1 MVKIIIIT
9 ITNGRVALMK
19 YILFDIAERLHV
31 AELMGELCDIM
42 DRQKEIADCKEA
54 AEYLSS
60 FFDLKI
66 HFVFFTDSGIGAR
79 FILPS
84 DPEVDK
90 RHLEFY
96 SESGVVCLS
105 EPDREFEELLKCHD
119 KNNLVAF
126 ESEEEITSISRIS
139 TRHLSQ
145 TILYAGSKPV
155 LELVEKNSR
164 YQQYFSYGE
173 NSSLNAG

>member
-1 MVKIIIIT
+1 
-9 ITNGRVALMK
+9 MK
-19 YILFDIAERLHV
+19 YILFDIYERIHL
-31 AELMGELCDIM
+31 AELMGRLCDIM
-42 DRQKEIADCKEA
+42 DRQQKMADCGEA

-60 FFDLKI
+60 YFDLKV

-79 FILPS
+79 YILPS
-84 DPEVDK
+84 APGVDK

-105 EPDREFEELLKCHD
+105 EPDREFEELLMRQD
-119 KNNLVAF
+119 KNNLAAF
-126 ESEEEITSISRIS
+126 ESEEEITSIERIS
-139 TRHLSQ
+139 TRKTSK

-155 LELVEKNSR
+155 LELVEKNNR

-173 NSSLNAG
+173 NSTFNAG